1 MAYTQT
7 ACPTFGYRSPA
18 RAPRPA
24 GTNGMA
30 IAGLVVAIHG
40 FGLPG
45 LGLVGA
51 ILGHVARAQI
61 RTSGED
67 GDGLA
72 IGAIAVGWI
81 STALYLA
88 LFAVFVAAILVSV

>member
-1 MAYTQT
+1 MAYPQT
-7 ACPTFGYRSPA
+7 ACPTFGYGSPA
-18 RAPRPA
+18 PGPRPA

-51 ILGHVARAQI
+51 ILGHIARSQI
-61 RTSGED
+61 RRTGED
-67 GDGLA
+67 GDGLG

-81 STALYLA
+81 STALYLV
-88 LFAVFVAAILVSV
+88 LFGVIVAAIVASS